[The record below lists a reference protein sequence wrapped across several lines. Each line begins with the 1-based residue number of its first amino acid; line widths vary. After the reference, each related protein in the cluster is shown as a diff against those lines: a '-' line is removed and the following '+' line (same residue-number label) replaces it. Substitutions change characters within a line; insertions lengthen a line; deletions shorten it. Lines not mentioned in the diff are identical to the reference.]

1 MKPAPSKK
9 KSSTSAR
16 APVKTKATTKVTP
29 GVMKK
34 VASTKSAPRRP
45 SVNVEK
51 VEDELDC
58 RASVPPRNP
67 RHILEAA
74 DGSDDDMEE
83 DTASK
88 PIVVD
93 DNDDMASDK
102 GGIEEPEESDE
113 AELSKWPYPVQRLN

>member
-1 MKPAPSKK
+1 
-9 KSSTSAR
+9 
-16 APVKTKATTKVTP
+16 
-29 GVMKK
+29 MKK

-45 SVNVEK
+45 SINVEK

-88 PIVVD
+88 LIVVD